1 LRFTVDEGAGL
12 TPRKILSKPIKQLE
26 VERPVEARLK
36 RSFCHVHPVMRLTGQ
51 LEIRKV
57 VSIGWSSSRSRRNYD
72 VPIYGLFCYPARDKT
87 GSPFDLMADEAWA
100 PEIMEVSRQVK
111 RFLTVC

>member
-1 LRFTVDEGAGL
+1 M

-36 RSFCHVHPVMRLTGQ
+36 RSFCHVHLVMRLTGQ

-57 VSIGWSSSRSRRNYD
+57 VSRGWSSFGSRRKLRRP
-72 VPIYGLFCYPARDKT
+72 VYGLFCYPARDKT
-87 GSPFDLMADEAWA
+87 DSPFDLMADEAWA

-111 RFLTVC
+111 QFLTVC